1 MQLAQRPGGAY
12 ALNATPHFPQRRVS
26 AMARIAAFRCCFRQH
41 VPKANSGEC
50 YKLRSK
56 SVMRQEGSRANNE
69 RQLRSAICLFALGL
83 SVKTKLNQVLLSRPQ
98 ADKASLY

>member
-1 MQLAQRPGGAY
+1 
-12 ALNATPHFPQRRVS
+12 
-26 AMARIAAFRCCFRQH
+26 
-41 VPKANSGEC
+41 
-50 YKLRSK
+50 
-56 SVMRQEGSRANNE
+56 MRQEGSRANNE